1 MLQYPIP
8 MPNLSL
14 HSKDSE
20 ATFSTREPSDRPRR
34 QPPIRTAMATDLML
48 SVYLPPSL
56 TASQGSR
63 SNRRKQYAARHVPP
77 SPITR
82 SPALPSLDTPSVN
95 TSSYHSGLASTLS
108 VPMQDILFP
117 GDVIGQGL
125 YFHGERV
132 RLLPTSHHNGDDGLK
147 APSIK
152 FEVVRALGT
161 GSYAVVYQ
169 VRQIL
174 SGYPP
179 TTEDLSPISAVNFD
193 DIPSSPSPV
202 MYGREYALKCLSK
215 ADLDKDALS
224 AQMFEVC
231 RPHFHPWIISS
242 DCCPQATI
250 HQSLPTHPNIVTLYR
265 TLETPSYLLLLL
277 EYVPG
282 QDLFYFLEQSCD
294 HYEPEPPS
302 PHSSNETNTPPTPSL
317 LSSLNPDQLLSRTR
331 LRLISSMF
339 AQMCQAVAACHA
351 VNVFHRDIKP
361 ENFIVTDG
369 WVTSSEDRQERKVV
383 VKLTDFGLSTNDV
396 ESADMD
402 CGSAPYMSYGTFP
415 TPLRFIIY

>member
-1 MLQYPIP
+1 
-8 MPNLSL
+8 
-14 HSKDSE
+14 
-20 ATFSTREPSDRPRR
+20 
-34 QPPIRTAMATDLML
+34 ML
-48 SVYLPPSL
+48 SAYPPPSVA
-56 TASQGSR
+56 ASPRAPSIPLMP
-63 SNRRKQYAARHVPP
+63 YAARITPS
-77 SPITR
+77 SPIPRSPVLPAFDTR
-82 SPALPSLDTPSVN
+82 SANVSSQHSRPASAH
-95 TSSYHSGLASTLS
+95 SSP
-108 VPMQDILFP
+108 VQDILFP

-125 YFHGERV
+125 DFQGERV
-132 RLLPTSHHNGDDGLK
+132 RLLPISANHHNSDDDLK

-152 FEVVRALGT
+152 FEVVKALGT

-179 TTEDLSPISAVNFD
+179 ATEDLSPISAVDFD
-193 DIPSSPSPV
+193 DIPSFPAPV
-202 MYGREYALKCLSK
+202 RYGREYALKCLSK

-231 RPHFHPWIISS
+231 SFQFPCLASPCNCHS
-242 DCCPQATI
+242 QATI
-250 HQSLPTHPNIVTLYR
+250 HQALPTHPNIVTLYR

-294 HYEPEPPS
+294 HYEPQPPTS
-302 PHSSNETNTPPTPSL
+302 PSSNESHTPPTPSL

-339 AQMCQAVAACHA
+339 SQMCQAVAVCHA

-369 WVTSSEDRQERKVV
+369 WVKSPDGRQERKVV

-402 CGSAPYMSYGTFP
+402 CGSAPYMSYGMCLQT
-415 TPLRFIIY
+415 T